1 MGIMVVRP
9 GSGQLETP
17 ETMTFAEAQAAVEGY
32 VERVWL
38 DEDRTLCVLVNEEG
52 FLRKLELNAAASMIA
67 RRRLVGV
74 AVFLSDDD
82 IRAVLGDEDETR
94 CPDSSR
100 RSRRWRPRSGVTIKR
115 RAESRAEVDRLVVA
129 PSRRR
134 AKHVARASELGAG
147 GVFVETESRGS
158 RGAA

>member
-82 IRAVLGDEDETR
+82 IRAVLGDE
-94 CPDSSR
+94 
-100 RSRRWRPRSGVTIKR
+100 G
-115 RAESRAEVDRLVVA
+115 
-129 PSRRR
+129 
-134 AKHVARASELGAG
+134 
-147 GVFVETESRGS
+147 
-158 RGAA
+158 